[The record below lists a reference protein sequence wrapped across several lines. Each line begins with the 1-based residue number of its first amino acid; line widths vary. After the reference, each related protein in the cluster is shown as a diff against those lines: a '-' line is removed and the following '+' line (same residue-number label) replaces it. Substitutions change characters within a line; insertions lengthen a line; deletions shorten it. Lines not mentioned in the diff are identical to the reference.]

1 MYGMILSQKLPH
13 ADDAVVVDLYPLYP
27 EWLIPEWMINLRAF
41 YVLQYKDQ
49 NFLNPSP
56 AFSLFIWLEGLYHLP
71 LSIWAT
77 FAIWQDNPKVPIQLL
92 IFAVE
97 VAVSTGACIA
107 DAISWTNVSLDEKI
121 QLGTLYLPYLAL
133 GEYSPGPPSFRN

>member
-1 MYGMILSQKLPH
+1 MMLYSDRKLG
-13 ADDAVVVDLYPLYP
+13 VDLYPLYP
-27 EWLIPEWMINLRAF
+27 EWMIPEWMINLRAF

-56 AFSLFIWLEGLYHLP
+56 SFTLFIWLEGLYHLP
-71 LSIWAT
+71 LSLWAT
-77 FAIWQDNPKVPIQLL
+77 VAIWQNNPKVPIHLL

-107 DAISWTNVSLDEKI
+107 DALAWKNVSQDEKL
-121 QLGTLYLPYLAL
+121 QLGTLYIPYLIL
-133 GEYSPGPPSFRN
+133 CKNHEPLRYPSH